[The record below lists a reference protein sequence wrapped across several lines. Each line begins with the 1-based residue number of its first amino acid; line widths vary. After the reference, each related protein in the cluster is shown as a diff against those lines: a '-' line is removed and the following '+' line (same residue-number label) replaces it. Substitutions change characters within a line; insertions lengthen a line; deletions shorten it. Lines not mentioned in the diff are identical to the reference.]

1 MTSDERDALL
11 PATTTSPRD
20 VPTPL
25 YVGLAIGL
33 LGFFVSLSSMSS
45 QSINGEMTMCS
56 YQDYGAM
63 IAGVLCLVCAGM
75 GIQRRRKSPYKF
87 PVAHWIVYALAAVL
101 VVLAVVHVLRGLGM
115 IGGPC

>member
-1 MTSDERDALL
+1 MTENEREALL
-11 PATTTSPRD
+11 PPTTTSLRD

-33 LGFFVSLSSMSS
+33 LGFFVSFSSMSS
-45 QSINGEMTMCS
+45 QTVNAEVTMCS
-56 YQDYGAM
+56 YQDYGAI
-63 IAGVLCLVCAGM
+63 IAGVLCLVCAGL
-75 GIQRRRKSPYKF
+75 GIQRRRSSPYKF
-87 PVAHWIVYALAAVL
+87 PVAHWIVYAFAAVL